1 MSDRKRDKSHKR
13 GRDLVTAACW
23 RERERDRE
31 REGDIGREGEIA
43 RERAQSIC
51 RWLTVKPI

>member
-1 MSDRKRDKSHKR
+1 MTERETK
-13 GRDLVTAACW
+13 VTKEGEIWLLQRAG
-23 RERERDRE
+23 ERERDRE